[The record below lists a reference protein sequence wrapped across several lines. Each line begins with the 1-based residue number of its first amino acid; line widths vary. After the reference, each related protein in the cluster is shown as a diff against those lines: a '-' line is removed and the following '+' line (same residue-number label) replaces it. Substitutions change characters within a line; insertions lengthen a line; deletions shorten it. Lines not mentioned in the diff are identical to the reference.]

1 MLKATAVILAGGKSA
16 RMGCDK
22 AFLTVGRQCMI
33 QRVAGLLKAVF
44 AEVLIAGGSVEAE
57 EQTGLRVVGD
67 QIPGSG
73 PLGGIHAGLT
83 AAVNPLSLVV
93 ACDMPFISPDLA
105 GLLVERAE
113 GHDAAVPRHGVY
125 LEPLFAVYRKTCIPA
140 IEESL
145 LSLRYKVGGFY
156 SRVRVS
162 YVNETDWRPLTGPGE
177 VFFNV
182 NTPQDLKEARKWLKK
197 T

>member
-1 MLKATAVILAGGKSA
+1 LLKATAVILAGGKST
-16 RMGCDK
+16 RMGSDK
-22 AFLTVGRQCMI
+22 AFLAVGRQCMI
-33 QRVAGLLKAVF
+33 ERVACLLKTVF
-44 AEVLIAGGSVEAE
+44 AEVLIAGGSAEAE
-57 EQTGLRVVGD
+57 AQTGLQVVGD
-67 QIPGSG
+67 RIPGSG

-113 GHDAAVPRHGVY
+113 GYDVAVPRHGEY
-125 LEPLFAVYRKTCIPA
+125 MEPLFAVYRKTCIPA

-145 LSLRYKVGGFY
+145 LSSRYKVVDFY
-156 SRVRVS
+156 SRVRVK
-162 YVNETDWRPLTGPGE
+162 YVNETDWRPLAGPGE